1 MGANSQQRTHY
12 DKINELD
19 KRQPDQDYH
28 WDTKVCLYSGEDA
41 TVWEIRRKSD
51 NKPVAMKQSKF
62 YIGKNS
68 DKRRTEPEWLNE
80 INTYLKAKQF
90 SEILSLY
97 DHFRFD
103 DAIYTVTDLC
113 VYDLQYAIE

>member
-28 WDTKVCLYSGEDA
+28 WDTKIRLYEGEDV

-62 YIGKNS
+62 YIGENS
-68 DKRRTEPEWLNE
+68 EKRRTEPEWLNE
-80 INTYLKAKQF
+80 VNTYLKAK
-90 SEILSLY
+90 
-97 DHFRFD
+97 
-103 DAIYTVTDLC
+103 
-113 VYDLQYAIE
+113 